1 MAKKGYTIKEFNEAF
16 PDDDACLEHLMR
28 IRYGETLTCS
38 KCQKE
43 ARYYRVAKRRCY
55 ECEHCG
61 YQVYPTAGTP
71 FQKTR
76 TSLRDWFYVM
86 FLFCTTRNGVSAKE
100 IQRQLGVTYKTA
112 WRMGH
117 EIRKYMGWVD
127 GDDTLGG
134 NHIVEVD
141 KTFIGGKDKQGHDDK
156 TVVLGIHE
164 RGGEVMTRVI
174 PDRTSRSVIPHILRN
189 VRAGAWVATD
199 EAWAFKPLEDYGYE
213 HETVNHA
220 AKEYVRGPVHT
231 NSIESFW
238 ATVKRGIRGTHIWVS
253 AKHLPSYL
261 GEFEFRHNLRK
272 RPHRMFD
279 LLLLAF
285 PRP

>member
-1 MAKKGYTIKEFNEAF
+1 MAKKGYTIKEFNERF
-16 PDDDACLEHLMR
+16 PNDDACLEHLMR
-28 IRYGETLTCS
+28 VRYGETQTCS

-43 ARYYRVAKRRCY
+43 ARYYRVKARRCY
-55 ECEHCG
+55 ECEYCG

-141 KTFIGGKDKQGHDDK
+141 KTFIGGKDKQGQDDK
-156 TVVLGIHE
+156 TVVLGMHE
-164 RGGEVMTRVI
+164 RGGEIMTRVI
-174 PDRTSRSVIPHILRN
+174 PDRTSKSVIPHVLRN
-189 VRAGAWVATD
+189 VRPGAWVATD
-199 EAWAFKPLEDYGYE
+199 EAWAFKSLKDYGYE

-220 AKEYVRGPVHT
+220 AKEYVRGPIHT
-231 NSIESFW
+231 NSLESFW
-238 ATVKRGIRGTHIWVS
+238 ATLKRGIRGTHIWVS

-261 GEFEFRHNLRK
+261 GEFEYRHNLRK
-272 RPHRMFD
+272 RPHQMFD
-279 LLLLAF
+279 LLFLAF

>member
-1 MAKKGYTIKEFNEAF
+1 MAKKGYTIREFNEAF
-16 PDDDACLEHLMR
+16 PDDDACLEHMMR
-28 IRYGETLTCS
+28 VRYGETLTCS

-71 FQKTR
+71 FAKTR

-134 NHIVEVD
+134 NHIVEAD

-156 TVVLGIHE
+156 TVVLGMHE
-164 RGGEVMTRVI
+164 RGGDVVTRVI
-174 PDRTSRSVIPHILRN
+174 ADRSSRSVIPHVLAN
-189 VRAGAWVATD
+189 VRPGAWVATD
-199 EAWAFKPLEDYGYE
+199 EALAFSPLSEYGYE
-213 HETVNHA
+213 HETVNHR

-238 ATVKRGIRGTHIWVS
+238 ATVKRSIRGTHIWVS
-253 AKHLPSYL
+253 PKHLPSYL

-272 RPHRMFD
+272 RPHQMFD